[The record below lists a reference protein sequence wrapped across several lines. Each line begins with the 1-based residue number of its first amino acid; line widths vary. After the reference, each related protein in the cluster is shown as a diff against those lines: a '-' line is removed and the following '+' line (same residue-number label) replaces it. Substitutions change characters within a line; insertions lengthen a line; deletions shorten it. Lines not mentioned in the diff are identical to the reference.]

1 MVPLTFEKVW
11 DDVRKL
17 SPDELRRLRDSLDIW
32 LRNLYT
38 KPSEDE
44 FERELVAMG
53 LLNEVKPTDM
63 DSKHSENRQPVE
75 VKGRPISEII
85 IEERR

>member
-1 MVPLTFEKVW
+1 MAQLTFEKVW

-17 SPDELRRLRDSLDIW
+17 SPDELRRLRDSLDAW

-38 KPSEDE
+38 KPTEDE

-53 LLNEVKPTDM
+53 LLNEVKPPIVEPTHNE
-63 DSKHSENRQPVE
+63 SRQPVE

>member
-1 MVPLTFEKVW
+1 MAQLTFEKVW

-17 SPDELRRLRDSLDIW
+17 PPDELRRLRDVLDVW

-38 KPSEDE
+38 RPSEDE

-53 LLNEVKPTDM
+53 LLTEVKLPVM
-63 DSKHSENRQPVE
+63 DPMYNEKRQLVE